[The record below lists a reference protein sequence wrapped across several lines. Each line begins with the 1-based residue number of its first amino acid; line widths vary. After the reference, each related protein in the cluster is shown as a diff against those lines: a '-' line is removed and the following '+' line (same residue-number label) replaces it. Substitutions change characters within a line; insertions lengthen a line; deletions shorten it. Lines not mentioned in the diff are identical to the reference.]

1 MTRIGKI
8 LVATDFS
15 PAANNAMSYAVQLAE
30 QTDQD
35 MVVMYVHKE
44 EESDQD
50 IRNRFEQI
58 EHDFMYGR
66 GFQCLFDTRVGSVIT
81 AIQDAV
87 REYDIDI
94 MIIGTRG
101 FEGVKEM
108 QIGSLTADLLD
119 NPVFP
124 VISIP
129 KYCRN
134 LDFNHIVLAS
144 DFNEIDQNGALR
156 MVYELAS
163 QCESDLKIVHVKTG
177 GSEPTSP
184 KARYQLDTIFSV
196 VPHVYYELE
205 GKSVV
210 DSLLQFCE
218 NEPVDLLV
226 TLRKKF
232 KDTDKLL
239 SGSISKQLSL
249 RGKVPLMVIPSKN

>member
-44 EESDQD
+44 GESDRD
-50 IRNRFEQI
+50 IKTKFEQI

-66 GFQCLFDTRVGSVIT
+66 GIDCLFDTRVGSVIS
-81 AIQDAV
+81 AIQEAV
-87 REYDIDI
+87 RDYDIDI

-101 FEGVKEM
+101 FEGLKEM
-108 QIGSLTADLLD
+108 QIGSLTADLID
-119 NPVFP
+119 NPTFP

-134 LDFNHIVLAS
+134 LEFNHIALAS
-144 DFNEIDQNGALR
+144 DFAEIDQNSALR

-163 QCESDLKIVHVKTG
+163 LCDSDLKIVHVNTH
-177 GSEPTSP
+177 SEPVSP
-184 KARYQLDTIFSV
+184 MVRNQLDTIFSV
-196 VPHVYYELE
+196 VPHDYYELE
-205 GKSVV
+205 GDSVV
-210 DSLLQFCE
+210 DGLLQFCE
-218 NEPVDLLV
+218 SEPVDLLV

-232 KDTDKLL
+232 KDSSKMM

-249 RGKVPLMVIPSKN
+249 RGKVPLMVIPTQN